1 LRGDLGGAEDRMKAK
16 LLTENGA
23 KTYAVVFESG
33 DEFMSGLTA
42 FAREHEL
49 DAAQFTAIGAFSEAT
64 LGFFEIDRKDYSK
77 IPITEQV
84 EVLSLVGDIAL
95 ENGEPK
101 LHAHVVVGS
110 ADGTA
115 RGGHIMEARVRPT
128 LEVIVVESPRHLR
141 REFDSAT
148 GLALIK
154 L

>member
-1 LRGDLGGAEDRMKAK
+1 LDPVKEIRMKAK

-23 KTYAVVFESG
+23 KTYAVVFESS

-42 FAREHEL
+42 FAREHKL
-49 DAAQFTAIGAFSEAT
+49 DAAQLTAIGAFSEAT
-64 LGFFEIDRKDYSK
+64 LGFFDIERKTYKK
-77 IPITEQV
+77 IPVTGQV

-95 ENGEPK
+95 ENGEPMV
-101 LHAHVVVGS
+101 HAHVVVGS

-115 RGGHIMEARVRPT
+115 RGGHVMEARVRPT
-128 LEVIVVESPRHLR
+128 LEVIVVESPRHLH
-141 REFDSAT
+141 REFDPAT

>member
-1 LRGDLGGAEDRMKAK
+1 MKAK

-23 KTYAVVFESG
+23 MTYALVFESG

-42 FAREHEL
+42 FAREHKL
-49 DAAQFTAIGAFSEAT
+49 DAAHLTAIGAFSEAT
-64 LGFFEIDRKDYSK
+64 LGFFEIDRKEYTK

-101 LHAHVVVGS
+101 VHAHVVIGS
-110 ADGTA
+110 ADGRT
-115 RGGHIMEARVRPT
+115 RGGHIMEALVRPT
-128 LEVIVVESPRHLR
+128 LEVVVVESPSYLR
-141 REFDSAT
+141 REFDPET

>member
-1 LRGDLGGAEDRMKAK
+1 MEPVKEVRMKAK

-42 FAREHEL
+42 FAREYEL
-49 DAAQFTAIGAFSEAT
+49 DAAQITAIGAFSEAT
-64 LGFFEIDRKDYSK
+64 LGSFDVERKTYRK
-77 IPITEQV
+77 IPVTEQV

-95 ENGEPK
+95 EKGEPMV
-101 LHAHVVVGS
+101 HAHVVVGS

-115 RGGHIMEARVRPT
+115 RGGHVMEARVRPT
-128 LEVIVVESPRHLR
+128 LEVVVVESPSHLR
-141 REFDSAT
+141 REFDPAT